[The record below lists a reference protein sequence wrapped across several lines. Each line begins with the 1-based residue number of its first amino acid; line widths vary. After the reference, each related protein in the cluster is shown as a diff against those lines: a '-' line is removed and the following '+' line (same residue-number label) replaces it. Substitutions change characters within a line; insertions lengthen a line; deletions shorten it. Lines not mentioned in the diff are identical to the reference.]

1 MLSMEQTAYIDTSFW
16 NTTRTMLSGAKTRAM
31 ATARESQTLAT
42 ASGRMSSRE
51 KLLESVASNNKMTP
65 VAYDQMLPF
74 EVGQILS
81 YPRTRSPYQFSK
93 ILMSRRYR

>member
-1 MLSMEQTAYIDTSFW
+1 MEQTAYIDTSFW

-31 ATARESQTLAT
+31 ATAREYQTLAT
-42 ASGRMSSRE
+42 ASESVSRE